1 MLDIKHLRAN
11 FEEVK
16 GKLQHRG
23 EDLSELGR
31 FEDLDVRRR
40 ELIVQT
46 EQLKSKRN
54 EVTQQV
60 ATLKREKKNAD
71 QLITEMREVGDEIK
85 ELDEQLNLLRKHLI
99 KFFRYSKYSS

>member
-1 MLDIKHLRAN
+1 MLDFKYLRAN

-40 ELIVQT
+40 ELIVRDR
-46 EQLKSKRN
+46 KI
-54 EVTQQV
+54 
-60 ATLKREKKNAD
+60 EK
-71 QLITEMREVGDEIK
+71 
-85 ELDEQLNLLRKHLI
+85 
-99 KFFRYSKYSS
+99 

>member
-1 MLDIKHLRAN
+1 MLDIKYLRAN

-40 ELIVQT
+40 ELIVRGRT
-46 EQLKSKRN
+46 I
-54 EVTQQV
+54 
-60 ATLKREKKNAD
+60 EK
-71 QLITEMREVGDEIK
+71 
-85 ELDEQLNLLRKHLI
+85 
-99 KFFRYSKYSS
+99 